1 MTDKEQ
7 KELLRA
13 SIIGSGDANVMTLP
27 EQMVAGVNQFSHLN
41 DNVEIDVNDYRNASS
56 ASVVAGTVPTTG
68 GHLASPPFC
77 DKKLKDCFFPQK
89 TSGGKLEIFANKPD
103 GITNTMLIAKNL
115 SKPVYVST
123 DTIMRGKEVLT
134 NGRKALACAKD
145 ANSDY

>member
-1 MTDKEQ
+1 
-7 KELLRA
+7 LA
-13 SIIGSGDANVMTLP
+13 LP
-27 EQMVAGVNQFSHLN
+27 PL
-41 DNVEIDVNDYRNASS
+41 
-56 ASVVAGTVPTTG
+56 
-68 GHLASPPFC
+68 C

-89 TSGGKLEIFANKPD
+89 TSGGKLAIFANKPD

-134 NGRKALACAKD
+134 NAGRKALACAKD